1 MESTTEP
8 RGIAIPTAA
17 IIGIVIVTGTV
28 FHIWLH
34 QRVHGAYN
42 PTQIGL
48 AFFLVINVLIN
59 WWEIALMVCQDQI
72 RAEYETI
79 KEPYRGR
86 EMQRIG
92 EIFARPIPLLQVLSF
107 RQWTAIWSSYSLFDP
122 GYSDRRSFGYNID
135 VGNGF
140 TTIIPAA
147 LFAFGMTFE
156 LMPPRWLGILG
167 LIMFW
172 QMFYGTAVYFFQFFN
187 NGRHKGHSV
196 KDLLLFV
203 GITNL
208 MWFVFPI
215 WGLCASIQLVLDG
228 SFEVFR

>member
-1 MESTTEP
+1 MESTTVP

-17 IIGIVIVTGTV
+17 IIGIVIVTGTA

-107 RQWTAIWSSYSLFDP
+107 RQWTTIWSSYSLFDP

-228 SFEVFR
+228 SYGVFR